1 MINLKTINVCVIDHL
16 HDLDTSMFVTIVWF
30 TRCLCVCV
38 RARHANCSEM
48 SDSNDVDYVDE
59 DDSNDDTTSI
69 TFGKTLRSQWRLVV
83 QVTQFR
89 LGEVIAALSCV
100 FEILAHPF
108 HPLVSCWV
116 FPQSSGLESG
126 RVVIDK
132 WLAAEERCW
141 TRVWLGAATRWSCPR
156 RGINRLPMSRVPP
169 GVNGL
174 SYAMGV
180 TASSYAWYESLG
192 GCEVGGLWSGS
203 V

>member
-1 MINLKTINVCVIDHL
+1 M
-16 HDLDTSMFVTIVWF
+16 
-30 TRCLCVCV
+30 
-38 RARHANCSEM
+38 
-48 SDSNDVDYVDE
+48 
-59 DDSNDDTTSI
+59 
-69 TFGKTLRSQWRLVV
+69 

-89 LGEVIAALSCV
+89 LGEVIVVLSCV
-100 FEILAHPF
+100 LEILAHPF
-108 HPLVSCWV
+108 HPLVACWV

-180 TASSYAWYESLG
+180 TASLYAWYESLG
-192 GCEVGGLWSGS
+192 GCEVGGLGPCSLLFTASPVVGSAGLSSGNDLS
-203 V
+203 VVWKFRCDNRLDLVMCLQNTVPQMVRIPSLSSCLWLPSCT